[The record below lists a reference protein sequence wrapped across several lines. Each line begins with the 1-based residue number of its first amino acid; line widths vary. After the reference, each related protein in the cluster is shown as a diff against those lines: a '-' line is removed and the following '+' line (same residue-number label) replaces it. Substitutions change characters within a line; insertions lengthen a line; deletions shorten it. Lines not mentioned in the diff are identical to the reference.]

1 MARAEFST
9 AVTNSIELK
18 WKPLFSILDLS
29 KILFQK
35 IGLFHSEKNRFSVDK
50 CHGIF
55 WLLWYFNERCQ
66 TRPCSAACQKDLL
79 QQICG
84 FLH

>member
-29 KILFQK
+29 ILKSFFKRLVNSIQK
-35 IGLFHSEKNRFSVDK
+35 KKSFFSRQVSRN
-50 CHGIF
+50 I
-55 WLLWYFNERCQ
+55 L
-66 TRPCSAACQKDLL
+66 TSAVL
-79 QQICG
+79 
-84 FLH
+84 

>member
-35 IGLFHSEKNRFSVDK
+35 IGLFHSEKKSFFSRQVSRN
-50 CHGIF
+50 I
-55 WLLWYFNERCQ
+55 L
-66 TRPCSAACQKDLL
+66 TSAVL
-79 QQICG
+79 
-84 FLH
+84 